1 MSNSQRL
8 PEIDDLIQ
16 DMIDLSLFQM
26 NVSFP
31 GRITEINHTTGKA
44 TIQLELKT
52 KLNDVEQSRAPLQ
65 DVPIGFFRAGGFR
78 ITLPSKKDD
87 KVWVFFADR
96 ALDDYMTNGTETVPR
111 FKRIHSMS
119 DAFALPQAYTFNDP
133 TPIDPNDAVIGL
145 EEGSGEVRIKSDS
158 SVEIKGKNNDIKLE
172 SEKVTINGNLE
183 VFQ

>member
-1 MSNSQRL
+1 MSNAQRL

-31 GRITEINHTTGKA
+31 GRITGIDHATGKA
-44 TIQLELKT
+44 TIQLELKA
-52 KLNDVEQSRAPLQ
+52 KLNGEEVSRAPLQ

-78 ITLPSKKDD
+78 ITLPSKVND

-96 ALDDYMTNGTETVPR
+96 ALDDWLTSGDETLPR

-133 TPIDPNDAVIGL
+133 TPIDPNDAVMGL
-145 EEGSGEVRIKSDS
+145 EDGSGEIRIKPDG
-158 SVEIKGKNNDIKLE
+158 SVEIKGDGNDIKLE
-172 SEKVTINGNLE
+172 SGKVTINSNLE
-183 VFQ
+183 VLQ